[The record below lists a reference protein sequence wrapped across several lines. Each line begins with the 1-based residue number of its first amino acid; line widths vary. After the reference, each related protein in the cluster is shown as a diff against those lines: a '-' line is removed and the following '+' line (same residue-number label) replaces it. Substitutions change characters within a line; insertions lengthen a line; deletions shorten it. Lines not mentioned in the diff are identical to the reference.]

1 MSLLNQDLQTIK
13 RLQKMFTFHNPAL
26 SEESRYEPARIIQLT
41 ENEPLLNWL
50 KRKGRIKSFESD
62 QSHDNDVL
70 EELENIEQIIEISI
84 SDLEQE
90 EEEE

>member
-50 KRKGRIKSFESD
+50 KRTGRIKSYESD
-62 QSHDNDVL
+62 QSHENDVP
-70 EELENIEQIIEISI
+70 EEIENIIGISI
-84 SDLEQE
+84 IDLEQE